1 MSIEDVLAN
10 LNPNL
15 RKAVSSAAEIET
27 PAKIQTPSVGLNL
40 ALDGG
45 LQLGRQVLIW
55 GNKSASKS
63 STCLQMVGM
72 AQKEGYSCA
81 WIDAEM
87 SYDTDWA
94 SRLGVNNDEL
104 IYSKARTINNMVD
117 VSTDLIEAG
126 VDILVIDSISAL
138 LPAIYFEKNTD
149 DLKQLE
155 DTKQIG
161 AESRDF
167 GNAWKM
173 LNYVNNKNKPTLIVA
188 ISQARNNI
196 NAMYTKPQPMGG
208 NATMFYSSTIIRL
221 FSSESENKAI
231 DKKTKVN
238 DKIVS
243 QKVGRVVNWDLQFS
257 KTSAGFQSG
266 EYEFYFKG
274 DNVGVD
280 TSGELIDE
288 CLKRGIVSRRA
299 AYYDIEGESY
309 QGKPNAAQALRDDPS
324 LFERLVKKIDAYE
337 RSGDK
342 QE

>member
-1 MSIEDVLAN
+1 MSVDDVLAG

-15 RKAVSSAAEIET
+15 RKAITKASEIET
-27 PAKIQTPSVGLNL
+27 PAKIRTPSVGMNL
-40 ALDGG
+40 ALNGG
-45 LQLGRQVLIW
+45 LQLGRQVLVW
-55 GNKSASKS
+55 GSKSSSKS

-72 AQKEGYSCA
+72 AQEDGYVCA

-87 SYDTDWA
+87 SYDTKWA
-94 SRLGVNNDEL
+94 ERLGVNNDEL
-104 IYSKARTINNMVD
+104 IYSKARTINDMVD
-117 VSTDLIEAG
+117 VTTQLIEAG
-126 VDILVIDSISAL
+126 VDVIVIDSISAL
-138 LPAIYFEKNTD
+138 LPAVYFEKNTD

-173 LNYVNNKNKPTLIVA
+173 INYINNKNKPTLVVA

-208 NATMFYSSTIIRL
+208 NSTMFYSSTIIKL

-231 DKKTKVN
+231 DAKIKVG
-238 DKIVS
+238 DKVLKE
-243 QKVGRVVNWDLQFS
+243 KVGRVVNWDVQFN

-274 DNVGVD
+274 DMVGVD
-280 TSGELIDE
+280 TVGELIDE
-288 CLKRGIVSRRA
+288 ALKRGVIARRA
-299 AYYDIEGESY
+299 AYYDIEGSTY
-309 QGKPNAAQALRDDPS
+309 QGKPAASQALRDDPE
-324 LFERLVKKIDAYE
+324 LLQRILAAVN
-337 RSGDK
+337 GD
-342 QE
+342 